1 MQTAVACA
9 GLLRRSEG
17 QHLVTALPIPVT
29 SRFGAP
35 LPVKKTSAF
44 SRSHKEELKN
54 FLSRKKWALPGAR
67 YPGTSASGAEKCDTQ
82 ERRLSLSTNAETAA
96 HGGATPATRTED
108 EHDPPA
114 LNSGTCTE
122 RSSFERRVRR
132 RAERF
137 GTEEKERGNG
147 GDATAAGRSDVE
159 RSDDDEPRRSSSSRV
174 HRVADFAKWATRVA
188 EEAAADA
195 ASDSSS
201 VDWRRERRRRK
212 AAKSVAATTAVPVG
226 STTTAADSHQD
237 AGAAERASREATRLI
252 APAPSAAGQRSEHSV
267 QIGARAHRT
276 ASAGGGFRV
285 TATIDDAVDDD
296 AQNDAESQRQLWSAA
311 APKAARHSRAPAN
324 DDLQRKRKRALT
336 ADRGRRVLGSRRSD
350 ELRGILK
357 NIDDT
362 RFGVAGGP
370 RRSTEAGAR
379 LVRPRGTVRTGSSR
393 SDGALPV
400 GACSA
405 ASEATRQRDRWIHE
419 LESKGVDVRG
429 DGSPEHLARLG
440 SQRQRAEAYAAAAAR
455 ATPGG
460 GDRPTPVALGSS
472 IPEGLEARAAAAMS
486 LDELVKLP
494 TYSMARDSSE
504 SGRLRSPGTVPH
516 YERVAGGGADAE
528 PRRNTRRVCCARTG
542 GPQALTDVYTPEG
555 VRLIMALVRGDAS
568 VRRQW

>member
-1 MQTAVACA
+1 M
-9 GLLRRSEG
+9 GLARSKVSG
-17 QHLVTALPIPVT
+17 
-29 SRFGAP
+29 
-35 LPVKKTSAF
+35 
-44 SRSHKEELKN
+44 
-54 FLSRKKWALPGAR
+54 
-67 YPGTSASGAEKCDTQ
+67 YCASGAEKCDTQ
-82 ERRLSLSTNAETAA
+82 ERRLSLSTNAEKAA
-96 HGGATPATRTED
+96 HGGATPTTSTED

-195 ASDSSS
+195 AAGSSS

-212 AAKSVAATTAVPVG
+212 AAKSVAATTAVPFG
-226 STTTAADSHQD
+226 STTKAADSHQD
-237 AGAAERASREATRLI
+237 ADAAERASREATRLI
-252 APAPSAAGQRSEHSV
+252 APAPSAADQRSEHSV

-311 APKAARHSRAPAN
+311 APKATRHSRAPAN

-370 RRSTEAGAR
+370 RRSTEAGDR

-405 ASEATRQRDRWIHE
+405 ASEATRQRDRWVHE

-429 DGSPEHLARLG
+429 DGSPEQLAMLG

-472 IPEGLEARAAAAMS
+472 ILEGLEARAAAAMS
-486 LDELVKLP
+486 LLSD
-494 TYSMARDSSE
+494 
-504 SGRLRSPGTVPH
+504 SPGTV
-516 YERVAGGGADAE
+516 
-528 PRRNTRRVCCARTG
+528 T
-542 GPQALTDVYTPEG
+542 L
-555 VRLIMALVRGDAS
+555 
-568 VRRQW
+568 